1 MTISLRAIRYFNTA
15 LLHGSISLAA
25 EDLNIAAS
33 AVSAAIDQV
42 ETHFQLKLVNRFR
55 SRGITATASG
65 KEMTRKFALL
75 IEDYDAIMAEGVAMR
90 EQLKGD
96 LRIGYYA
103 PIAPAF
109 LPSILASLTGPESQ
123 ITVHLEECDNIRAQ
137 EGFLAGDF
145 DVILFVSD
153 GALPQI
159 DFDVLIEAPAY
170 CLMNEAH
177 PLIKKTSV
185 SLEDI
190 AEYNL
195 IVLNRPVVAD
205 YYHKLFQK
213 NVRKPASIAFS
224 NSTEM
229 VRSLVGAG
237 QGLAVLNM
245 LPLTDISYAGQ
256 KLVARPI
263 SDDLPSLSLSL
274 GYDASNPRRIVQK
287 FSDLCSA
294 YFKLQGK
301 LHLLDT
307 SYFNVQSK

>member
-1 MTISLRAIRYFNTA
+1 MSISLRAIRYFNTA

-25 EDLNIAAS
+25 SELNIAAS
-33 AVSAAIDQV
+33 AISVAIDQV
-42 ETHFQLKLVNRFR
+42 EAHFQLKLVNRFP

-65 KEMTRKFALL
+65 KDMSRKFARL
-75 IEDYDAIMAEGVAMR
+75 IEDYDAVLVEGVAMR
-90 EQLKGD
+90 ESLKGE

-109 LPSILASLTGPESQ
+109 LPSILASLTGHESQ
-123 ITVHLEECDNIRAQ
+123 ITVHLEACDNIRAQ

-170 CLMNEAH
+170 CLMSETH
-177 PLIKKTSV
+177 PLIEKTSV

-205 YYHKLFQK
+205 YYHKLFQT
-213 NVRKPASIAFS
+213 NVRKPANVAFS
-224 NSTEM
+224 NSNEM

-237 QGLAVLNM
+237 QGIAVLNM
-245 LPLTDISYAGQ
+245 LPLTDVSYAGQ
-256 KLVARPI
+256 TLAARPI
-263 SDDLPSLSLSL
+263 SDDLPSLSLSI
-274 GYDASNPRRIVQK
+274 GYDASNTRRIVQK
-287 FSDLCSA
+287 FSDLCNS

-301 LHLLDT
+301 LHLLDR
-307 SYFNVQSK
+307 FQIDE